1 MLSRRKGPQTL
12 RSVGTLV
19 ITKNQGNDQFMLA
32 TNAQSISTIN
42 RTLLLLVVSNA
53 IDEQIRDMR

>member
-1 MLSRRKGPQTL
+1 MVLGRNGPQTL

-19 ITKNQGNDQFMLA
+19 RQITKNQGNDQFMLA

-53 IDEQIRDMR
+53 IDE